1 MPDLVF
7 SGLKI
12 NLREETSMN
21 MAKVKALGGV
31 RGLVASA
38 ALASFLATP
47 AVAGEARIGVLNAL
61 TGPIPDLAA
70 VILEAEQA
78 AAAFINANGGMWDGD
93 TLVLAS
99 GDSGCDAKAGV
110 DAATKI
116 VNVEQASIIVGPLC
130 SGATIGA
137 TQAVTIPAGVVAISP
152 SATSPAITGLDD
164 KDAVFRV
171 CPSDAYQGVTIA
183 KLARSLGYS
192 KLAATYA
199 NDDYNAGLHDVFV
212 KAFTDAGGTITG
224 DQMHEA
230 NKASYRS
237 ELATLAA
244 GDPEGLALFAY
255 YNGSG
260 ITIMRQSLE
269 NGFFSKFIGGDGMIA
284 QEVVDEIGAD
294 NLGDA
299 VFTKGTADESSSH
312 FKTFAGL
319 FAKPSDP
326 YTAQAWDAVMIAAL
340 ALESAGSSTR
350 DLISHVRAV
359 ANAPGEEIGP
369 ADWAKAKKLLA
380 AGKDINYQGIAG
392 AHEFDENGDVAGIY
406 GMSVVKDGK
415 WVETLID

>member
-1 MPDLVF
+1 M
-7 SGLKI
+7 
-12 NLREETSMN
+12 SMRQ
-21 MAKVKALGGV
+21 MMRKTASTMRRTVVAAAFVSIAASPVYGGEVK
-31 RGLVASA
+31 
-38 ALASFLATP
+38 
-47 AVAGEARIGVLNAL
+47 IGVLNAL
-61 TGPIPDLAA
+61 TGPIPDLSA
-70 VILEAEQA
+70 VILESELA
-78 AAAFINANGGMWDGD
+78 AAAHINANGGMWGGD

-137 TQAVTIPAGVVAISP
+137 TQAVTIPAGVVNISP

-164 KDAVFRV
+164 NDLVFRV

-183 KLARSLGYS
+183 KLARSMGYS

-212 KAFTDAGGTITG
+212 KAFKDLGGTITG

-230 NKASYRS
+230 NKASYRA
-237 ELATLAA
+237 ELATLSS
-244 GDPEGLALFAY
+244 GGPEALAIFAY

-260 ITIMRQSLE
+260 ITMLRQSLE

-284 QEVVDEIGAD
+284 QEVIDEIGAE

-319 FAKPSDP
+319 FDRPSDP

-340 ALESAGSSTR
+340 ALESAGGATR
-350 DLISHVRAV
+350 DLIGHVRSV
-359 ANAPGEEIGP
+359 ANAPGVEVGP
-369 ADWAKAKKLLA
+369 GDWAKAKALLA
-380 AGKDINYQGIAG
+380 AGKEINYQGIAG
-392 AHEFDENGDVAGIY
+392 ANEFDANGDVAGIY
-406 GMSVVKDGK
+406 GKSVVKDGK
-415 WVETLID
+415 WSETLID

>member
-1 MPDLVF
+1 MRQMMTKTV
-7 SGLKI
+7 STM
-12 NLREETSMN
+12 RRTM
-21 MAKVKALGGV
+21 VV
-31 RGLVASA
+31 A
-38 ALASFLATP
+38 ALVSIAASP
-47 AVAGEARIGVLNAL
+47 VYAGEVKIGVLNAL

-78 AAAFINANGGMWDGD
+78 AAAHINANGGMWGGD

-110 DAATKI
+110 DAANKI
-116 VNVEQASIIVGPLC
+116 VNVEQASIIVGPIC
-130 SGATIGA
+130 SGATMGA
-137 TQAVTIPAGVVAISP
+137 TQAVTIPAGVVNISP

-164 KDAVFRV
+164 NDLVFRV

-183 KLARSLGYS
+183 KLARSMGYS

-212 KAFTDAGGTITG
+212 KAFKELGGTITG

-230 NKASYRS
+230 NKASYRA
-237 ELATLAA
+237 ELATLSS
-244 GDPEGLALFAY
+244 GGPEALALFAY

-260 ITIMRQSLE
+260 ITMMRQSLE

-284 QEVVDEIGAD
+284 QEVIDEIGAD

-299 VFTKGTADESSSH
+299 VFTKGTADSGSSH

-319 FAKPSDP
+319 FDRPSDP

-340 ALESAGSSTR
+340 ALESAGGATR
-350 DLISHVRAV
+350 DLIAHVRSV
-359 ANAPGEEIGP
+359 ANAPGVEVGP
-369 ADWAKAKKLLA
+369 GDWAKAKALLA

-392 AHEFDENGDVAGIY
+392 AHEFDANGDVAGIY
-406 GMSVVKDGK
+406 GKSVVKDGK
-415 WVETLID
+415 WAETLID

>member
-1 MPDLVF
+1 MTKTV
-7 SGLKI
+7 STM
-12 NLREETSMN
+12 RRTM
-21 MAKVKALGGV
+21 VV
-31 RGLVASA
+31 A
-38 ALASFLATP
+38 ALVSIAASP
-47 AVAGEARIGVLNAL
+47 VYAGEVKIGVLNAL

-78 AAAFINANGGMWDGD
+78 AAAHINANGGMWGGD

-110 DAATKI
+110 DAANKI
-116 VNVEQASIIVGPLC
+116 VNVEQASIIVGPIC
-130 SGATIGA
+130 SGATMGA
-137 TQAVTIPAGVVAISP
+137 TQAVTIPAGVVNISP

-164 KDAVFRV
+164 NDLVFRV

-183 KLARSLGYS
+183 KLARSMGYS

-212 KAFTDAGGTITG
+212 KAFKELGGTITG

-230 NKASYRS
+230 NKASYRA
-237 ELATLAA
+237 ELATLSS
-244 GDPEGLALFAY
+244 GGPEALALFAY

-260 ITIMRQSLE
+260 ITMMRQSLE

-284 QEVVDEIGAD
+284 QEVIDEIGAD

-299 VFTKGTADESSSH
+299 VFTKGTADSNSSH

-319 FAKPSDP
+319 FDRPSDP

-340 ALESAGSSTR
+340 ALESAGSATR
-350 DLISHVRAV
+350 DLIAHVRSV
-359 ANAPGEEIGP
+359 ANAPGVEVGP
-369 ADWAKAKKLLA
+369 GDWAKAKALLA

-392 AHEFDENGDVAGIY
+392 AHEFDANGDVAGIY
-406 GMSVVKDGK
+406 GKSVVKDGK
-415 WVETLID
+415 WAETLID

>member
-1 MPDLVF
+1 MRQMMTKTVSTMRRTVVAAVLV
-7 SGLKI
+7 SIG
-12 NLREETSMN
+12 
-21 MAKVKALGGV
+21 
-31 RGLVASA
+31 AS
-38 ALASFLATP
+38 P
-47 AVAGEARIGVLNAL
+47 VYAGEVKIGVLNAL
-61 TGPIPDLAA
+61 TGPIPDLSA
-70 VILEAEQA
+70 VILESELA
-78 AAAFINANGGMWDGD
+78 AAAYINANGGMWGGD

-137 TQAVTIPAGVVAISP
+137 TQAVTIPAGVVNISP

-164 KDAVFRV
+164 NDLVFRV

-183 KLARSLGYS
+183 KLARSMGYS

-212 KAFTDAGGTITG
+212 KAFKELGGTITG

-230 NKASYRS
+230 NKASYRA
-237 ELATLAA
+237 ELATLSS
-244 GDPEGLALFAY
+244 GGPEALAIFAY

-260 ITIMRQSLE
+260 ITMLRQSLE

-284 QEVVDEIGAD
+284 QEVIDEIGAD

-319 FAKPSDP
+319 FDRPSDP

-340 ALESAGSSTR
+340 ALESAGGATR
-350 DLISHVRAV
+350 DLIGHVRSV
-359 ANAPGEEIGP
+359 ANAPGVEVGP
-369 ADWAKAKKLLA
+369 GDWAKAKALLA
-380 AGKDINYQGIAG
+380 AGKEINYQGIAG
-392 AHEFDENGDVAGIY
+392 ANEFDANGDVAGIY
-406 GMSVVKDGK
+406 GKSVVKDGK
-415 WVETLID
+415 WSETLID

>member
-1 MPDLVF
+1 MTKTV
-7 SGLKI
+7 STM
-12 NLREETSMN
+12 RRT
-21 MAKVKALGGV
+21 V
-31 RGLVASA
+31 VAA
-38 ALASFLATP
+38 ALVSIAASP
-47 AVAGEARIGVLNAL
+47 VYAGEVKIGVLNAL
-61 TGPIPDLAA
+61 TGPIPDLSA
-70 VILEAEQA
+70 VILESELA
-78 AAAFINANGGMWDGD
+78 AAAYINANGGMWGGD

-137 TQAVTIPAGVVAISP
+137 TQAVTIPAGVVNISP

-164 KDAVFRV
+164 NDLVFRV

-183 KLARSLGYS
+183 KLARSMGYS

-212 KAFTDAGGTITG
+212 KAFKELGGTITG

-230 NKASYRS
+230 NKASYRA
-237 ELATLAA
+237 ELATLSS
-244 GDPEGLALFAY
+244 GGPEALAIFAY

-260 ITIMRQSLE
+260 ITMLRQSLE

-284 QEVVDEIGAD
+284 QEVIDEIGAD

-319 FAKPSDP
+319 FDRPSDP

-340 ALESAGSSTR
+340 ALESAGGATR
-350 DLISHVRAV
+350 DLIGHVRSV
-359 ANAPGEEIGP
+359 ANAPGVEVGP
-369 ADWAKAKKLLA
+369 GDWAKAKALLA
-380 AGKDINYQGIAG
+380 AGKEINYQGIAG
-392 AHEFDENGDVAGIY
+392 ANEFDANGDVAGIY
-406 GMSVVKDGK
+406 GKSVVKDGK
-415 WVETLID
+415 WSETLID

>member
-1 MPDLVF
+1 MRQMMKKTV
-7 SGLKI
+7 STM
-12 NLREETSMN
+12 RRTM
-21 MAKVKALGGV
+21 
-31 RGLVASA
+31 VAA
-38 ALASFLATP
+38 ALVSIAASP
-47 AVAGEARIGVLNAL
+47 VYAGEVKIGVLNAL
-61 TGPIPDLAA
+61 TGPIPDLSA
-70 VILEAEQA
+70 VILEAELA
-78 AAAFINANGGMWDGD
+78 AAAYINANGGMWGGD

-110 DAATKI
+110 DAANKI
-116 VNVEQASIIVGPLC
+116 VNVEQVSIIVGPIC

-137 TQAVTIPAGVVAISP
+137 TQAVTIPAGVVNISP

-164 KDAVFRV
+164 NDLVFRV

-183 KLARSLGYS
+183 KLARSMGYS
-192 KLAATYA
+192 KLATTYA

-212 KAFTDAGGTITG
+212 KAFKELGGTITG

-237 ELATLAA
+237 ELATLSS
-244 GDPEGLALFAY
+244 GGPEALALFAY

-269 NGFFSKFIGGDGMIA
+269 NSFFSKFIGGDGMIA
-284 QEVVDEIGAD
+284 QEVIDEIGAD

-299 VFTKGTADESSSH
+299 VFTKGTADASSSH

-319 FAKPSDP
+319 FDRPSDP

-340 ALESAGSSTR
+340 ALESAGSATR
-350 DLISHVRAV
+350 DLIAHVRSV
-359 ANAPGEEIGP
+359 ANAPGVEVGP
-369 ADWAKAKKLLA
+369 GDWAKAKALLA

-392 AHEFDENGDVAGIY
+392 ENEFDANGDVAGIY
-406 GMSVVKDGK
+406 GKSVVKDGK
-415 WVETLID
+415 WAETLID

>member
-1 MPDLVF
+1 M
-7 SGLKI
+7 
-12 NLREETSMN
+12 SMRQ
-21 MAKVKALGGV
+21 MMRKTASTMRRTV
-31 RGLVASA
+31 VAA
-38 ALASFLATP
+38 ALVSIAASP
-47 AVAGEARIGVLNAL
+47 VYAGEVKIGVLNAL
-61 TGPIPDLAA
+61 TGPIPDLSA
-70 VILEAEQA
+70 VILEAELA
-78 AAAFINANGGMWDGD
+78 AAAYINANGGMWGGD

-137 TQAVTIPAGVVAISP
+137 TQAVTIPAGVVNISP

-164 KDAVFRV
+164 NDLVFRV

-183 KLARSLGYS
+183 KLARSMGYS
-192 KLAATYA
+192 RLAATYA

-212 KAFTDAGGTITG
+212 KAFEELGGIITK

-237 ELATLAA
+237 ELAGLSWSLEK
-244 GDPEGLALFAY
+244 GEPEALALFAY

-269 NGFFSKFIGGDGMIA
+269 NGFFNKFIGGDGMIA
-284 QEVVDEIGAD
+284 QEVIDEIGAD
-294 NLGDA
+294 NLGGA
-299 VFTKGTADESSSH
+299 VFTKGTADTTSSH

-319 FAKPSDP
+319 FDRPSDP

-340 ALESAGSSTR
+340 ALESAGSATR
-350 DLISHVRAV
+350 DLIAHVRSV
-359 ANAPGEEIGP
+359 ANAPGVEVGP
-369 ADWAKAKKLLA
+369 ADWAKAKALLA
-380 AGKDINYQGIAG
+380 AGEEINYQGIAG
-392 AHEFDENGDVAGIY
+392 ANEFDVNGDVAGIY
-406 GMSVVKDGK
+406 GKSVVKDGK
-415 WVETLID
+415 WAETLID

>member
-1 MPDLVF
+1 MRQMMRKTVDTMRRTV
-7 SGLKI
+7 
-12 NLREETSMN
+12 
-21 MAKVKALGGV
+21 
-31 RGLVASA
+31 VAA
-38 ALASFLATP
+38 ALVSIAASP
-47 AVAGEARIGVLNAL
+47 VYGGEVKIGVLNAL
-61 TGPIPDLAA
+61 TGPIPDLSA
-70 VILEAEQA
+70 VILEAELA
-78 AAAFINANGGMWDGD
+78 AAAHINANGGMWGGD

-137 TQAVTIPAGVVAISP
+137 TQAVTIPAGVVNISP

-164 KDAVFRV
+164 NDLVFRV

-183 KLARSLGYS
+183 KLARSMGYS

-212 KAFTDAGGTITG
+212 KAFKELGGTITG

-230 NKASYRS
+230 NKASYRA
-237 ELATLAA
+237 ELATLSS
-244 GDPEGLALFAY
+244 GGPEALAIFAY

-260 ITIMRQSLE
+260 ITMLRQSLE

-284 QEVVDEIGAD
+284 QEVIDEIGAE

-319 FAKPSDP
+319 FDRPSDP

-340 ALESAGSSTR
+340 ALESAGSATR
-350 DLISHVRAV
+350 DLVAHVRSV
-359 ANAPGEEIGP
+359 GNAPGVEVGP
-369 ADWAKAKKLLA
+369 GDWAKAKALLA
-380 AGKDINYQGIAG
+380 AGKEINYQGIAG
-392 AHEFDENGDVAGIY
+392 ANEFDANGDVAGIY
-406 GMSVVKDGK
+406 GKSVVKDGK
-415 WVETLID
+415 WSETLID

>member
-1 MPDLVF
+1 MRQMMRKTASTMRRTVVAAAFVSIAASPVY
-7 SGLKI
+7 GG
-12 NLREETSMN
+12 E
-21 MAKVKALGGV
+21 VK
-31 RGLVASA
+31 
-38 ALASFLATP
+38 
-47 AVAGEARIGVLNAL
+47 IGVLNAL
-61 TGPIPDLAA
+61 TGPIPDLSA
-70 VILEAEQA
+70 VILESELA
-78 AAAFINANGGMWDGD
+78 AAAHINANGGMWGGD

-137 TQAVTIPAGVVAISP
+137 TQAVTIPAGVVNISP

-164 KDAVFRV
+164 NDLVFRV

-183 KLARSLGYS
+183 KLARSMGYS

-212 KAFTDAGGTITG
+212 KAFKELGGTITG

-230 NKASYRS
+230 NKASYRA
-237 ELATLAA
+237 ELATLSS
-244 GDPEGLALFAY
+244 GGPEALAIFAY

-260 ITIMRQSLE
+260 ITMLRQSLE

-284 QEVVDEIGAD
+284 QEVIDEIGAE

-319 FAKPSDP
+319 FDRPSDP

-340 ALESAGSSTR
+340 ALESAGGATR
-350 DLISHVRAV
+350 DLIGHVRSV
-359 ANAPGEEIGP
+359 ANAPGVEVGP
-369 ADWAKAKKLLA
+369 GDWAKAKALLA
-380 AGKDINYQGIAG
+380 AGKEINYQGIAG
-392 AHEFDENGDVAGIY
+392 ANEFDANGDVAGIY
-406 GMSVVKDGK
+406 GKSVVKDGK
-415 WVETLID
+415 WSETLID

>member
-1 MPDLVF
+1 MRQMMTKTI
-7 SGLKI
+7 STI
-12 NLREETSMN
+12 RHTM
-21 MAKVKALGGV
+21 
-31 RGLVASA
+31 VAA
-38 ALASFLATP
+38 ALVSIAASP
-47 AVAGEARIGVLNAL
+47 VYAGEVKIGVLNAL

-78 AAAFINANGGMWDGD
+78 AEAHINANGGMWGGD

-110 DAATKI
+110 DAANKI
-116 VNVEQASIIVGPLC
+116 VNVEQASIIVGPIC
-130 SGATIGA
+130 SGATMGA
-137 TQAVTIPAGVVAISP
+137 TQAVTIPAGVVNISP

-164 KDAVFRV
+164 NDLVFRV

-183 KLARSLGYS
+183 KLARSMGYS

-212 KAFTDAGGTITG
+212 KAFKELGGTITG

-230 NKASYRS
+230 NKASYRA
-237 ELATLAA
+237 ELATLSS
-244 GDPEGLALFAY
+244 GGPEALALFAY

-260 ITIMRQSLE
+260 ITMMRQSLE

-284 QEVVDEIGAD
+284 QEVIDEIGAD

-299 VFTKGTADESSSH
+299 VFTKGTADSNSSH

-319 FAKPSDP
+319 FDRPSDP
-326 YTAQAWDAVMIAAL
+326 YTAQAWDAVMSAAL
-340 ALESAGSSTR
+340 ALESAGGATR
-350 DLISHVRAV
+350 DLIAHVRSV
-359 ANAPGEEIGP
+359 ANAPGVEVGP
-369 ADWAKAKKLLA
+369 GDWAKAKALLA

-392 AHEFDENGDVAGIY
+392 AHEFDVNGDVAGIY
-406 GMSVVKDGK
+406 GKSVVKDGK
-415 WVETLID
+415 WAETLID

>member
-1 MPDLVF
+1 M
-7 SGLKI
+7 
-12 NLREETSMN
+12 SMRQ
-21 MAKVKALGGV
+21 MMTKTVSTMRRTV
-31 RGLVASA
+31 VAA
-38 ALASFLATP
+38 ALVSIAASP
-47 AVAGEARIGVLNAL
+47 VYAGEVKIGVLNAL
-61 TGPIPDLAA
+61 TGPIPDLSA
-70 VILEAEQA
+70 VILESELA
-78 AAAFINANGGMWDGD
+78 AAAYINANGGMWGGD

-137 TQAVTIPAGVVAISP
+137 TQAVTIPAGVVNISP

-164 KDAVFRV
+164 NDLVFRV

-183 KLARSLGYS
+183 KLARSMGYS

-212 KAFTDAGGTITG
+212 KAFKELGGTITG

-230 NKASYRS
+230 NKASYRA
-237 ELATLAA
+237 ELATLSS
-244 GDPEGLALFAY
+244 GGPEALAIFAY

-260 ITIMRQSLE
+260 ITMLRQSLE

-284 QEVVDEIGAD
+284 QEVIDEIGAD

-319 FAKPSDP
+319 FDRPSDP

-340 ALESAGSSTR
+340 ALESAGGATR
-350 DLISHVRAV
+350 DLIGHVRSV
-359 ANAPGEEIGP
+359 ANAPGVEVGP
-369 ADWAKAKKLLA
+369 GDWAKAKALLA
-380 AGKDINYQGIAG
+380 AGKEINYQGIAG
-392 AHEFDENGDVAGIY
+392 ANEFDANGDVAGIY
-406 GMSVVKDGK
+406 GKSVVKDGK
-415 WVETLID
+415 WSETLID

>member
-1 MPDLVF
+1 MRQMMTKTV
-7 SGLKI
+7 STM
-12 NLREETSMN
+12 RRT
-21 MAKVKALGGV
+21 V
-31 RGLVASA
+31 VAA
-38 ALASFLATP
+38 ALVSIAASP
-47 AVAGEARIGVLNAL
+47 VYAGDVKIGVLNAL
-61 TGPIPDLAA
+61 TGPIPDLSA
-70 VILEAEQA
+70 VILESELA
-78 AAAFINANGGMWDGD
+78 AAAYINANGGMWGGD

-137 TQAVTIPAGVVAISP
+137 TQAVTIPAGVVNISP

-164 KDAVFRV
+164 NDLVFRV

-183 KLARSLGYS
+183 KLARSMGYS

-212 KAFTDAGGTITG
+212 KAFKELGGTITG

-230 NKASYRS
+230 NKASYRA
-237 ELATLAA
+237 ELATLSS
-244 GDPEGLALFAY
+244 GGPEALAIFAY

-260 ITIMRQSLE
+260 ITMLRQSLE

-284 QEVVDEIGAD
+284 QEVIDEIGAD

-319 FAKPSDP
+319 FDRPSDP

-340 ALESAGSSTR
+340 ALESAGGATR
-350 DLISHVRAV
+350 DLIGHVRSV
-359 ANAPGEEIGP
+359 ANAPGVEVGP
-369 ADWAKAKKLLA
+369 GDWAKAKALLA
-380 AGKDINYQGIAG
+380 AGKEINYQGIAG
-392 AHEFDENGDVAGIY
+392 ANEFDANGDVAGIY
-406 GMSVVKDGK
+406 GKSVVKDGK
-415 WVETLID
+415 WSETLID

>member
-1 MPDLVF
+1 MTKTV
-7 SGLKI
+7 STM
-12 NLREETSMN
+12 RRT
-21 MAKVKALGGV
+21 V
-31 RGLVASA
+31 VAA
-38 ALASFLATP
+38 ALVSIAASP
-47 AVAGEARIGVLNAL
+47 VYAGEVKIGVLNAL
-61 TGPIPDLAA
+61 TGPIPDLSA
-70 VILEAEQA
+70 VILESELA
-78 AAAFINANGGMWDGD
+78 AAAYINANGGMWGGD

-137 TQAVTIPAGVVAISP
+137 TQAVTIPAGVVNISP

-164 KDAVFRV
+164 NDLVFRV

-183 KLARSLGYS
+183 KLARSMGYS

-212 KAFTDAGGTITG
+212 KAFKELGGTITS

-230 NKASYRS
+230 NKASYRA
-237 ELATLAA
+237 ELATLSS
-244 GDPEGLALFAY
+244 GGPEALAIFAY

-260 ITIMRQSLE
+260 ITMLRQSLE

-284 QEVVDEIGAD
+284 QEVIDEIGAD

-319 FAKPSDP
+319 FDRPSDP

-340 ALESAGSSTR
+340 ALESAGSATR
-350 DLISHVRAV
+350 DLIGHVRSV
-359 ANAPGEEIGP
+359 ANAPGVEVGP
-369 ADWAKAKKLLA
+369 GDWAKAKALLA
-380 AGKDINYQGIAG
+380 AGKEINYQGIAG
-392 AHEFDENGDVAGIY
+392 ANEFDANGDVAGIY
-406 GMSVVKDGK
+406 GKSVVKDGV
-415 WVETLID
+415 WSETLID

>member
-1 MPDLVF
+1 MSMRQMMTKTVSTMRRTVVAAVLV
-7 SGLKI
+7 SIG
-12 NLREETSMN
+12 
-21 MAKVKALGGV
+21 
-31 RGLVASA
+31 AS
-38 ALASFLATP
+38 P
-47 AVAGEARIGVLNAL
+47 VYAGEVKIGVLNAL
-61 TGPIPDLAA
+61 TGPIPDLSA
-70 VILEAEQA
+70 VILEAELA
-78 AAAFINANGGMWDGD
+78 AAAHINANGGMWGGD

-137 TQAVTIPAGVVAISP
+137 TQAVTIPAGVVNISP

-164 KDAVFRV
+164 NDLVFRV

-183 KLARSLGYS
+183 KLARSMGYS

-212 KAFTDAGGTITG
+212 KAFKELGGTITG

-230 NKASYRS
+230 NKASYRA
-237 ELATLAA
+237 ELATLSS
-244 GDPEGLALFAY
+244 GGPEALAIFAY

-260 ITIMRQSLE
+260 ITMLRQSLE

-284 QEVVDEIGAD
+284 QEVIDEIGAD

-299 VFTKGTADESSSH
+299 VFTKGTADVSSSH

-319 FAKPSDP
+319 FDRPSDP

-340 ALESAGSSTR
+340 ALESAGGATR
-350 DLISHVRAV
+350 DLIGHVRSV
-359 ANAPGEEIGP
+359 ANAPGVEVGP
-369 ADWAKAKKLLA
+369 GDWAKAKALLA
-380 AGKDINYQGIAG
+380 AGKEINYQGIAG
-392 AHEFDENGDVAGIY
+392 ANEFDANGDVAGIY
-406 GMSVVKDGK
+406 GKSVVKDGK
-415 WVETLID
+415 WSETLID

>member
-1 MPDLVF
+1 MRQMMTKTI
-7 SGLKI
+7 STI
-12 NLREETSMN
+12 RRTM
-21 MAKVKALGGV
+21 
-31 RGLVASA
+31 VAA
-38 ALASFLATP
+38 ALVSIAASP
-47 AVAGEARIGVLNAL
+47 VYAGEVKIGVLNAL

-78 AAAFINANGGMWDGD
+78 AAAHINANGGMWGGD

-110 DAATKI
+110 DAANKI
-116 VNVEQASIIVGPLC
+116 VNVEQASIIVGPIC
-130 SGATIGA
+130 SGATMGA
-137 TQAVTIPAGVVAISP
+137 TQAVTIPAGVVNISP

-164 KDAVFRV
+164 NDLVFRV

-183 KLARSLGYS
+183 KLARSMGYS

-212 KAFTDAGGTITG
+212 KAFKELGGTITG

-230 NKASYRS
+230 NKASYRA
-237 ELATLAA
+237 ELATLSS
-244 GDPEGLALFAY
+244 GGPEALALFAY

-260 ITIMRQSLE
+260 ITMMRQSLE

-284 QEVVDEIGAD
+284 QEVIDEIGAD

-299 VFTKGTADESSSH
+299 VFTKGTADSNSSH

-319 FAKPSDP
+319 FDRPSDP

-340 ALESAGSSTR
+340 ALESAGGATR
-350 DLISHVRAV
+350 DLIAHVRSV
-359 ANAPGEEIGP
+359 ANAPGVEVGP
-369 ADWAKAKKLLA
+369 GDWAKAKALLA
-380 AGKDINYQGIAG
+380 AGKEINYQGIAG
-392 AHEFDENGDVAGIY
+392 AHEFDANGDVAGIY
-406 GMSVVKDGK
+406 GKSVVKDGK
-415 WVETLID
+415 WAETLID

>member
-1 MPDLVF
+1 MRQMMRKTASTMRRTVVAAAFVSIAASPVY
-7 SGLKI
+7 GG
-12 NLREETSMN
+12 E
-21 MAKVKALGGV
+21 VK
-31 RGLVASA
+31 
-38 ALASFLATP
+38 
-47 AVAGEARIGVLNAL
+47 IGVLNAL
-61 TGPIPDLAA
+61 TGPIPDLSA
-70 VILEAEQA
+70 VILESELA
-78 AAAFINANGGMWDGD
+78 AAAYINANGGMWGGD

-137 TQAVTIPAGVVAISP
+137 TQAVTIPAGVVNISP

-164 KDAVFRV
+164 NDLVFRV

-183 KLARSLGYS
+183 KLARSMGYS

-212 KAFTDAGGTITG
+212 KAFKDLGGTITG

-230 NKASYRS
+230 NKASYRA
-237 ELATLAA
+237 ELATLSS
-244 GDPEGLALFAY
+244 GGPEALAIFAY

-260 ITIMRQSLE
+260 ITMLRQSLE

-284 QEVVDEIGAD
+284 QEVIDEIGAE

-319 FAKPSDP
+319 FDRPSDP

-340 ALESAGSSTR
+340 ALESAGGATR
-350 DLISHVRAV
+350 DLIGHVRSV
-359 ANAPGEEIGP
+359 ANAPGVEVGP
-369 ADWAKAKKLLA
+369 GDWAKAKALLA
-380 AGKDINYQGIAG
+380 AGKEINYQGIAG
-392 AHEFDENGDVAGIY
+392 ANEFDANGDVAGIY
-406 GMSVVKDGK
+406 GKSVVKDGK
-415 WVETLID
+415 WSETLID

>member
-1 MPDLVF
+1 M
-7 SGLKI
+7 
-12 NLREETSMN
+12 SMRQ
-21 MAKVKALGGV
+21 MMTKTVSTMRRTV
-31 RGLVASA
+31 VAA
-38 ALASFLATP
+38 ALVSIAASP
-47 AVAGEARIGVLNAL
+47 VYAGEVKIGVLNAL
-61 TGPIPDLAA
+61 TGPIPDLSA
-70 VILEAEQA
+70 VILESELA
-78 AAAFINANGGMWDGD
+78 AAAYINANGGMWGGD

-137 TQAVTIPAGVVAISP
+137 TQAVTIPAGVVNISP

-164 KDAVFRV
+164 NDLVFRV

-183 KLARSLGYS
+183 KLARSMGYS

-212 KAFTDAGGTITG
+212 KAFKELGGTITG

-230 NKASYRS
+230 NKASYRA
-237 ELATLAA
+237 ELATLSS
-244 GDPEGLALFAY
+244 GGPEALAIFAY

-260 ITIMRQSLE
+260 ITMLRQSLE

-284 QEVVDEIGAD
+284 QEVIDEIGAD

-319 FAKPSDP
+319 FDRPSDP

-340 ALESAGSSTR
+340 ALESAGGPTR
-350 DLISHVRAV
+350 DLIGHVRSV
-359 ANAPGEEIGP
+359 ANAPGVEVGP
-369 ADWAKAKKLLA
+369 GDWAKAKALLA
-380 AGKDINYQGIAG
+380 AGKEINYQGIAG
-392 AHEFDENGDVAGIY
+392 ANEFDANGDVAGIY
-406 GMSVVKDGK
+406 GKSVVKDGK
-415 WVETLID
+415 WSETLID

>member
-1 MPDLVF
+1 MRQMMRKTASTMRRTV
-7 SGLKI
+7 
-12 NLREETSMN
+12 
-21 MAKVKALGGV
+21 
-31 RGLVASA
+31 VAA
-38 ALASFLATP
+38 ALVSIAASP
-47 AVAGEARIGVLNAL
+47 VYAGEVKIGVLNAL
-61 TGPIPDLAA
+61 TGPIPDLSA
-70 VILEAEQA
+70 VILEAELA
-78 AAAFINANGGMWDGD
+78 AAAHINANGGMWGGD

-137 TQAVTIPAGVVAISP
+137 TQAVTIPAGVVNISP

-164 KDAVFRV
+164 NDLVFRV

-183 KLARSLGYS
+183 KLARSMGYS

-212 KAFTDAGGTITG
+212 KAFKELGGTITG

-230 NKASYRS
+230 NKASYRA
-237 ELATLAA
+237 ELATLSS
-244 GDPEGLALFAY
+244 GGPEALAIFAY

-260 ITIMRQSLE
+260 ITMLRQSLE

-284 QEVVDEIGAD
+284 QEVIDEIGAD

-319 FAKPSDP
+319 FDRPSDP

-340 ALESAGSSTR
+340 ALESAGGATR
-350 DLISHVRAV
+350 DLIGHVRSV
-359 ANAPGEEIGP
+359 ANAPGVEVGP
-369 ADWAKAKKLLA
+369 GDWAKAKALLA
-380 AGKDINYQGIAG
+380 AGKEINYQGIAG
-392 AHEFDENGDVAGIY
+392 ANEFDANGDVAGIY
-406 GMSVVKDGK
+406 GKSVVKDGK
-415 WVETLID
+415 WSETLID

>member
-1 MPDLVF
+1 M
-7 SGLKI
+7 
-12 NLREETSMN
+12 SMRQ
-21 MAKVKALGGV
+21 MMTKTVSTMRRTMV
-31 RGLVASA
+31 VA
-38 ALASFLATP
+38 ALVSIAASP
-47 AVAGEARIGVLNAL
+47 VYAGEVKIGVLNAL

-78 AAAFINANGGMWDGD
+78 AAAHINANGGMWGGD

-110 DAATKI
+110 DAANKI
-116 VNVEQASIIVGPLC
+116 VNVEQASIIVGPIC
-130 SGATIGA
+130 SGATMGA
-137 TQAVTIPAGVVAISP
+137 TQAVTIPAGVVNISP

-164 KDAVFRV
+164 NDLVFRV

-183 KLARSLGYS
+183 KLARSMGYS

-212 KAFTDAGGTITG
+212 KAFKELGGTITG

-230 NKASYRS
+230 NKASYRA
-237 ELATLAA
+237 ELATLSS
-244 GDPEGLALFAY
+244 GGPEALALFAY

-260 ITIMRQSLE
+260 ITMMRQSLE
-269 NGFFSKFIGGDGMIA
+269 NGFFGKFIGGDGMIA
-284 QEVVDEIGAD
+284 QEVIDEIGAD

-299 VFTKGTADESSSH
+299 VFTKGTADSNSSH

-319 FAKPSDP
+319 FDRPSDP

-340 ALESAGSSTR
+340 ALESAGGATR
-350 DLISHVRAV
+350 DLIAHVRSV
-359 ANAPGEEIGP
+359 ANAPGVEVGP
-369 ADWAKAKKLLA
+369 GDWAKAKALLA

-392 AHEFDENGDVAGIY
+392 AHEFDANGDVAGIY
-406 GMSVVKDGK
+406 GKSVVKDGK
-415 WVETLID
+415 WAETLID

>member
-1 MPDLVF
+1 M
-7 SGLKI
+7 
-12 NLREETSMN
+12 SMRQ
-21 MAKVKALGGV
+21 MMTKTVSTMRRTMV
-31 RGLVASA
+31 VA
-38 ALASFLATP
+38 ALVSIAASP
-47 AVAGEARIGVLNAL
+47 VYAGEVKIGVLNAL

-78 AAAFINANGGMWDGD
+78 AAAHINANGGMWGGD

-116 VNVEQASIIVGPLC
+116 VNVEQASIIVGPIC
-130 SGATIGA
+130 SGATMGA
-137 TQAVTIPAGVVAISP
+137 TQAVTIPAGVVNISP

-164 KDAVFRV
+164 NDLVFRV

-183 KLARSLGYS
+183 KLARSMGYS

-212 KAFTDAGGTITG
+212 KAFKELGGTITG

-230 NKASYRS
+230 NKASYRA
-237 ELATLAA
+237 ELATLSS
-244 GDPEGLALFAY
+244 GGPEALALFAY

-260 ITIMRQSLE
+260 ITMMRQSLE

-284 QEVVDEIGAD
+284 QEVIDEIGAD

-299 VFTKGTADESSSH
+299 VFTKGTADSNSSH

-319 FAKPSDP
+319 FDRPSDP

-340 ALESAGSSTR
+340 ALESAGSATR
-350 DLISHVRAV
+350 DLIAHVRSV
-359 ANAPGEEIGP
+359 ANAPGVEVGP
-369 ADWAKAKKLLA
+369 GDWAKAKALLA

-392 AHEFDENGDVAGIY
+392 AHEFDANGDVAGIY
-406 GMSVVKDGK
+406 GKSVVKDGK
-415 WVETLID
+415 WAETLID

>member
-1 MPDLVF
+1 MRQMMKKTV
-7 SGLKI
+7 STM
-12 NLREETSMN
+12 RRTM
-21 MAKVKALGGV
+21 
-31 RGLVASA
+31 VAA
-38 ALASFLATP
+38 ALVSIAASP
-47 AVAGEARIGVLNAL
+47 VYAGEVKIGVLNAL
-61 TGPIPDLAA
+61 TGPIPDLSA
-70 VILEAEQA
+70 VILEAELA
-78 AAAFINANGGMWDGD
+78 AAAYINANGGMWGGD

-110 DAATKI
+110 DAANKI
-116 VNVEQASIIVGPLC
+116 VNVEQVSIIVGPIC

-137 TQAVTIPAGVVAISP
+137 TQAVTIPAGVVNISP

-164 KDAVFRV
+164 NDLVFRV

-183 KLARSLGYS
+183 KLARSMGYS
-192 KLAATYA
+192 KLATTYA

-212 KAFTDAGGTITG
+212 KAFKELGGTITG

-237 ELATLAA
+237 ELATLSS
-244 GDPEGLALFAY
+244 GGPEALALFAY

-269 NGFFSKFIGGDGMIA
+269 NSFFSKFIGGDGMIA
-284 QEVVDEIGAD
+284 QEVIDEIGAD

-299 VFTKGTADESSSH
+299 VFTKGTADQSSSH

-319 FAKPSDP
+319 FDRPSDP

-340 ALESAGSSTR
+340 ALESAGSATR
-350 DLISHVRAV
+350 DLIAHVRSV
-359 ANAPGEEIGP
+359 ANAPGVEVGP
-369 ADWAKAKKLLA
+369 GDWAKAKALLA

-392 AHEFDENGDVAGIY
+392 ENEFDANGDVAGIY
-406 GMSVVKDGK
+406 GKSVVKDGK
-415 WVETLID
+415 WAETLID

>member
-1 MPDLVF
+1 MRQMMRKTASTMRRTV
-7 SGLKI
+7 
-12 NLREETSMN
+12 
-21 MAKVKALGGV
+21 
-31 RGLVASA
+31 VAA
-38 ALASFLATP
+38 ALVSIAASP
-47 AVAGEARIGVLNAL
+47 VYAGEVKIGVLNAL
-61 TGPIPDLAA
+61 TGPIPDLSA
-70 VILEAEQA
+70 VILESELA
-78 AAAFINANGGMWDGD
+78 AAAHINANGGMWGGD

-137 TQAVTIPAGVVAISP
+137 TQAVTIPAGVVNISP

-164 KDAVFRV
+164 NDLVFRV

-183 KLARSLGYS
+183 KLARSMGYS

-212 KAFTDAGGTITG
+212 KAFKELGGTITG

-230 NKASYRS
+230 NKASYRA
-237 ELATLAA
+237 ELATLSS
-244 GDPEGLALFAY
+244 GGPEALAIFAY

-260 ITIMRQSLE
+260 ITMLRQSLE

-284 QEVVDEIGAD
+284 QEVIDEIGAE

-319 FAKPSDP
+319 FDRPSDP

-340 ALESAGSSTR
+340 ALESAGGATR
-350 DLISHVRAV
+350 DLIGHVRSV
-359 ANAPGEEIGP
+359 ANAPGVEVGP
-369 ADWAKAKKLLA
+369 GDWAKAKALLA
-380 AGKDINYQGIAG
+380 AGKEINYQGIAG
-392 AHEFDENGDVAGIY
+392 ANEFDANGDVAGIY
-406 GMSVVKDGK
+406 GKSVVKDGK
-415 WVETLID
+415 WSETLID

>member
-1 MPDLVF
+1 MRQMMTKTV
-7 SGLKI
+7 G
-12 NLREETSMN
+12 
-21 MAKVKALGGV
+21 AVKRSLA
-31 RGLVASA
+31 AA
-38 ALASFLATP
+38 ALVSVAASP
-47 AVAGEARIGVLNAL
+47 VYAGEVKIGVLNAL
-61 TGPIPDLAA
+61 TGPIPDLSA
-70 VILEAEQA
+70 VILEAELA
-78 AAAFINANGGMWDGD
+78 AAAHINANGGMWGGD

-137 TQAVTIPAGVVAISP
+137 TQAVTIPAGVVNISP

-164 KDAVFRV
+164 NDLVFRV

-183 KLARSLGYS
+183 KLARSMGYS

-212 KAFTDAGGTITG
+212 KAFKELGGTITG

-230 NKASYRS
+230 NKASYRA
-237 ELATLAA
+237 ELATLSS
-244 GDPEGLALFAY
+244 GGPEALAIFAY

-260 ITIMRQSLE
+260 ITMLRQSLE

-284 QEVVDEIGAD
+284 QEVIDEIGAD

-319 FAKPSDP
+319 FDRPSDP

-340 ALESAGSSTR
+340 ALESAGSATR
-350 DLISHVRAV
+350 DLIAHVRSV
-359 ANAPGEEIGP
+359 GNAPGVEVGP
-369 ADWAKAKKLLA
+369 GDWAKAKALLA
-380 AGKDINYQGIAG
+380 AGKEINYQGIAG
-392 AHEFDENGDVAGIY
+392 ANEFDANGDVAGIY
-406 GMSVVKDGK
+406 GKSVVKDGR
-415 WVETLID
+415 WSETLID

>member
-1 MPDLVF
+1 MRQMMTKTV
-7 SGLKI
+7 STI
-12 NLREETSMN
+12 RRT
-21 MAKVKALGGV
+21 V
-31 RGLVASA
+31 VAA
-38 ALASFLATP
+38 ALVSIAASP
-47 AVAGEARIGVLNAL
+47 VYAGEVKIGVLNAL
-61 TGPIPDLAA
+61 TGPIPDLSA
-70 VILEAEQA
+70 VILESELA
-78 AAAFINANGGMWDGD
+78 AAAYINANGGMWGGD

-137 TQAVTIPAGVVAISP
+137 TQAVTIPAGVVNISP

-164 KDAVFRV
+164 NDLVFRV

-183 KLARSLGYS
+183 KLARSMGYS

-212 KAFTDAGGTITG
+212 KAFKELGGTITG

-230 NKASYRS
+230 NKASYRA
-237 ELATLAA
+237 ELATLSS
-244 GDPEGLALFAY
+244 GGPEALAIFAY

-260 ITIMRQSLE
+260 ITMLRQSLE

-284 QEVVDEIGAD
+284 QEVIDEIGAD

-319 FAKPSDP
+319 FDRPSDP

-340 ALESAGSSTR
+340 ALESAGGATR
-350 DLISHVRAV
+350 DLIGHVRSV
-359 ANAPGEEIGP
+359 ANAPGVEVGP
-369 ADWAKAKKLLA
+369 GDWAKAKALLA
-380 AGKDINYQGIAG
+380 AGKEINYQGIAG
-392 AHEFDENGDVAGIY
+392 ANEFDANGDVAGIY
-406 GMSVVKDGK
+406 GKSVVKDGK
-415 WVETLID
+415 WSETLID

>member
-1 MPDLVF
+1 MRQMMTKTI
-7 SGLKI
+7 STI
-12 NLREETSMN
+12 RRTM
-21 MAKVKALGGV
+21 
-31 RGLVASA
+31 VAA
-38 ALASFLATP
+38 ALVSIAASP
-47 AVAGEARIGVLNAL
+47 VYAGEVKIGVLNAL

-78 AAAFINANGGMWDGD
+78 AAAHINANGGMWGGD

-110 DAATKI
+110 DAANKI
-116 VNVEQASIIVGPLC
+116 VNVEQASIIVGPIC
-130 SGATIGA
+130 SGATMGA
-137 TQAVTIPAGVVAISP
+137 TQAVTIPAGVVNISP

-164 KDAVFRV
+164 NDLVFRV

-183 KLARSLGYS
+183 KLARSMGYS

-212 KAFTDAGGTITG
+212 KAFKELGGTITG

-230 NKASYRS
+230 NKASYRA
-237 ELATLAA
+237 ELATLSS
-244 GDPEGLALFAY
+244 GGPEALALFAY

-260 ITIMRQSLE
+260 ITMMRQSLE

-284 QEVVDEIGAD
+284 QEVIDEIGAD

-299 VFTKGTADESSSH
+299 VFTKGTADSNSSH

-319 FAKPSDP
+319 FDRPSDP

-340 ALESAGSSTR
+340 ALESAGGATR
-350 DLISHVRAV
+350 DLIAHVRSV
-359 ANAPGEEIGP
+359 ANAPGVEVGP
-369 ADWAKAKKLLA
+369 GDWAKAKALLA

-392 AHEFDENGDVAGIY
+392 AHEFDANGDVAGIY
-406 GMSVVKDGK
+406 GKSVVKDGK
-415 WVETLID
+415 WAETLID

>member
-1 MPDLVF
+1 MRQMMTKTVGAMKRSLA
-7 SGLKI
+7 
-12 NLREETSMN
+12 T
-21 MAKVKALGGV
+21 
-31 RGLVASA
+31 A
-38 ALASFLATP
+38 ALVSIAASP
-47 AVAGEARIGVLNAL
+47 VYAGEVKIGVLNAL
-61 TGPIPDLAA
+61 TGPIPDLSA
-70 VILEAEQA
+70 VILEAELA
-78 AAAFINANGGMWDGD
+78 AAAHINANGGMWGGD

-137 TQAVTIPAGVVAISP
+137 TQAVTIPAGVVNISP

-164 KDAVFRV
+164 NDLVFRV

-183 KLARSLGYS
+183 KLARSMGYS

-212 KAFTDAGGTITG
+212 KAFKELGGTITG

-230 NKASYRS
+230 NKASYRA
-237 ELATLAA
+237 ELATLSS
-244 GDPEGLALFAY
+244 GGPEALAIFAY

-260 ITIMRQSLE
+260 ITMLRQSLE

-284 QEVVDEIGAD
+284 QEVIDEIGAE

-319 FAKPSDP
+319 FDRPSDP

-340 ALESAGSSTR
+340 ALESAGGATR
-350 DLISHVRAV
+350 DLIGHVRSV
-359 ANAPGEEIGP
+359 ANAPGVEVGP
-369 ADWAKAKKLLA
+369 GDWAKAKALLA
-380 AGKDINYQGIAG
+380 AGKEINYQGIAG
-392 AHEFDENGDVAGIY
+392 ANEFDANGDVAGIY

-415 WVETLID
+415 WSETLID

>member
-1 MPDLVF
+1 MRQMMKKTV
-7 SGLKI
+7 STM
-12 NLREETSMN
+12 RRTM
-21 MAKVKALGGV
+21 
-31 RGLVASA
+31 VAA
-38 ALASFLATP
+38 ALVSIAASP
-47 AVAGEARIGVLNAL
+47 VYAGEVKIGVLNAL
-61 TGPIPDLAA
+61 TGPIPDLSA
-70 VILEAEQA
+70 VILEAELA
-78 AAAFINANGGMWDGD
+78 AAAYINANGGMWGGD

-110 DAATKI
+110 DAANKI

-137 TQAVTIPAGVVAISP
+137 TQAVTIPAGVVNISP

-164 KDAVFRV
+164 NDLVFRV

-183 KLARSLGYS
+183 KLARSMGYS
-192 KLAATYA
+192 KLATTYA

-212 KAFTDAGGTITG
+212 QAFKDLGGTITG

-237 ELATLAA
+237 ELATLSS
-244 GDPEGLALFAY
+244 GGPEALALFAY

-269 NGFFSKFIGGDGMIA
+269 NSFFSKFIGGDGMIA
-284 QEVVDEIGAD
+284 QEVIDEIGAD

-299 VFTKGTADESSSH
+299 VFTKGTADQSSSH

-319 FAKPSDP
+319 FDRPSDP

-340 ALESAGSSTR
+340 ALESAGSATR
-350 DLISHVRAV
+350 DLIAHVRSV
-359 ANAPGEEIGP
+359 ANAPGVEVGP
-369 ADWAKAKKLLA
+369 GDWAKAKALLA

-392 AHEFDENGDVAGIY
+392 ENEFDANGDVAGIY
-406 GMSVVKDGK
+406 GKSVVKDGK
-415 WVETLID
+415 WAETLID

>member
-1 MPDLVF
+1 M
-7 SGLKI
+7 
-12 NLREETSMN
+12 SMRQ
-21 MAKVKALGGV
+21 MMTKTVSTMRRTMV
-31 RGLVASA
+31 VA
-38 ALASFLATP
+38 ALVSIAASP
-47 AVAGEARIGVLNAL
+47 VYAGEVKIGVLNAL

-78 AAAFINANGGMWDGD
+78 AAAHINANGGMWGGD

-110 DAATKI
+110 DAANKI
-116 VNVEQASIIVGPLC
+116 VNVEQASIIVGPIC
-130 SGATIGA
+130 SGATMGA
-137 TQAVTIPAGVVAISP
+137 TQAVTIPAGVVNISP

-164 KDAVFRV
+164 NDLVFRV

-183 KLARSLGYS
+183 KLARSMGYS

-212 KAFTDAGGTITG
+212 KAFKELGGTITG

-230 NKASYRS
+230 NKASYRA
-237 ELATLAA
+237 ELATLSS
-244 GDPEGLALFAY
+244 GGPEALALFAY

-260 ITIMRQSLE
+260 ITMMRQSLE

-284 QEVVDEIGAD
+284 QEVIDEIGAD

-299 VFTKGTADESSSH
+299 VFTKGTADSNSSH

-319 FAKPSDP
+319 FDRPSDP

-340 ALESAGSSTR
+340 ALESAGSATR
-350 DLISHVRAV
+350 DLIAHVRSV
-359 ANAPGEEIGP
+359 ANAPGVEVGP
-369 ADWAKAKKLLA
+369 GDWAKAKALLA

-392 AHEFDENGDVAGIY
+392 AHEFDANGDVAGIY
-406 GMSVVKDGK
+406 GKSVVKDGK
-415 WVETLID
+415 WAETLID

>member
-1 MPDLVF
+1 MRQMMTKTV
-7 SGLKI
+7 STM
-12 NLREETSMN
+12 RRT
-21 MAKVKALGGV
+21 V
-31 RGLVASA
+31 VAA
-38 ALASFLATP
+38 ALVSIAASP
-47 AVAGEARIGVLNAL
+47 VYAGEVKIGVLNAL
-61 TGPIPDLAA
+61 TGPIPDLSA
-70 VILEAEQA
+70 VILESELA
-78 AAAFINANGGMWDGD
+78 AAAYINANGGMWGGD

-137 TQAVTIPAGVVAISP
+137 TQAVTIPAGVVNISP

-164 KDAVFRV
+164 NDLVFRV

-183 KLARSLGYS
+183 KLARSMGYS

-212 KAFTDAGGTITG
+212 KAFKELGGTITG

-230 NKASYRS
+230 NKASYRA
-237 ELATLAA
+237 ELATLSS
-244 GDPEGLALFAY
+244 GGPEALAIFAY

-260 ITIMRQSLE
+260 ITMLRQSLE

-284 QEVVDEIGAD
+284 QEVIDEIGAD

-319 FAKPSDP
+319 FDRPSDP

-340 ALESAGSSTR
+340 ALESAGSATR
-350 DLISHVRAV
+350 DLISHVRSV
-359 ANAPGEEIGP
+359 ANAPGVEVGP
-369 ADWAKAKKLLA
+369 GDWAKAKALLA
-380 AGKDINYQGIAG
+380 AGKEINYQGIAG
-392 AHEFDENGDVAGIY
+392 ANEFDANGDVAGIY
-406 GMSVVKDGK
+406 GKSVVKDGV
-415 WVETLID
+415 WSETLID

>member
-1 MPDLVF
+1 M
-7 SGLKI
+7 
-12 NLREETSMN
+12 SMRQ
-21 MAKVKALGGV
+21 MMTKTVSTMRRTV
-31 RGLVASA
+31 VAA
-38 ALASFLATP
+38 ALVSIAASP
-47 AVAGEARIGVLNAL
+47 VYAGEVKIGVLNAL
-61 TGPIPDLAA
+61 TGPIPDLSA
-70 VILEAEQA
+70 VILESELA
-78 AAAFINANGGMWDGD
+78 AAAYINANGGMWGGD

-137 TQAVTIPAGVVAISP
+137 TQAVTIPAGVVNISP

-164 KDAVFRV
+164 NDLVFRV

-183 KLARSLGYS
+183 KLARSMGYS

-212 KAFTDAGGTITG
+212 KAFKELGGTITG

-230 NKASYRS
+230 NKASYRA
-237 ELATLAA
+237 ELATLSS
-244 GDPEGLALFAY
+244 GGPEALAIFAY

-260 ITIMRQSLE
+260 ITMLRQSLE

-284 QEVVDEIGAD
+284 QEVIDEIGAD

-319 FAKPSDP
+319 FDRPSDP

-340 ALESAGSSTR
+340 ALESAGGATR
-350 DLISHVRAV
+350 DLIGHVRSV
-359 ANAPGEEIGP
+359 ANAPGVEVGP
-369 ADWAKAKKLLA
+369 GDWAKAKALLA
-380 AGKDINYQGIAG
+380 AGKEINYQGIAG
-392 AHEFDENGDVAGIY
+392 ANEFDANGDVAGIY
-406 GMSVVKDGK
+406 GKSVVKDGV
-415 WVETLID
+415 WSETLID

>member
-1 MPDLVF
+1 MRQMMTKTV
-7 SGLKI
+7 STM
-12 NLREETSMN
+12 RRTM
-21 MAKVKALGGV
+21 VV
-31 RGLVASA
+31 A
-38 ALASFLATP
+38 ALVSIAASP
-47 AVAGEARIGVLNAL
+47 VYAGEVKIGVLNAL

-78 AAAFINANGGMWDGD
+78 AAAHINANGGMWGGD

-110 DAATKI
+110 DAANKI

-137 TQAVTIPAGVVAISP
+137 TQAVTIPAGVVNISP

-164 KDAVFRV
+164 NDLVFRV

-183 KLARSLGYS
+183 KLARSMGYS

-212 KAFTDAGGTITG
+212 KAFKELGGTITG

-230 NKASYRS
+230 NKASYRA
-237 ELATLAA
+237 ELATLSS
-244 GDPEGLALFAY
+244 GGPEALALFAY

-260 ITIMRQSLE
+260 ITMMRQSLE

-284 QEVVDEIGAD
+284 QEVIDEIGAD

-299 VFTKGTADESSSH
+299 VFTKGTADSGSSH

-319 FAKPSDP
+319 FDRPSDP

-340 ALESAGSSTR
+340 ALESAGGATR
-350 DLISHVRAV
+350 DLIAHVRSV
-359 ANAPGEEIGP
+359 ANAPGVEVGP
-369 ADWAKAKKLLA
+369 GDWAKAKALLA

-392 AHEFDENGDVAGIY
+392 AHEFDANGDVAGIY
-406 GMSVVKDGK
+406 GKSVVKDGK
-415 WVETLID
+415 WAETLID

>member
-1 MPDLVF
+1 MRQMMKKTV
-7 SGLKI
+7 STM
-12 NLREETSMN
+12 RRTM
-21 MAKVKALGGV
+21 
-31 RGLVASA
+31 VAA
-38 ALASFLATP
+38 ALVSIAASP
-47 AVAGEARIGVLNAL
+47 VYAGEVKIGVLNAL
-61 TGPIPDLAA
+61 TGPIPDLSA
-70 VILEAEQA
+70 VILEAELA
-78 AAAFINANGGMWDGD
+78 AAAYINANGGMWGGD

-116 VNVEQASIIVGPLC
+116 VNVEQASIIVGPIC
-130 SGATIGA
+130 SGATMGA
-137 TQAVTIPAGVVAISP
+137 TQAVTIPAGVVNISP

-164 KDAVFRV
+164 NDLVFRV

-183 KLARSLGYS
+183 KLARSMGYS

-212 KAFTDAGGTITG
+212 KAFKELGGTITG

-230 NKASYRS
+230 NKASYRA
-237 ELATLAA
+237 ELATLSS
-244 GDPEGLALFAY
+244 GGPEALALFAY

-260 ITIMRQSLE
+260 ITMMRQSLE

-284 QEVVDEIGAD
+284 QEVIDEIGAD

-299 VFTKGTADESSSH
+299 VFTKGTADSNSSH

-319 FAKPSDP
+319 FDRPSDP

-340 ALESAGSSTR
+340 ALESAGSATR
-350 DLISHVRAV
+350 DLIAHVRSV
-359 ANAPGEEIGP
+359 ANAPGVEVGP
-369 ADWAKAKKLLA
+369 GDWAKAKALLA

-392 AHEFDENGDVAGIY
+392 AHEFDANGDVAGIY
-406 GMSVVKDGK
+406 GKSVVKDGK
-415 WVETLID
+415 WLETLID

>member
-1 MPDLVF
+1 MRQMMRKTASTMRRTV
-7 SGLKI
+7 
-12 NLREETSMN
+12 
-21 MAKVKALGGV
+21 
-31 RGLVASA
+31 VAA
-38 ALASFLATP
+38 ALVSIAASP
-47 AVAGEARIGVLNAL
+47 VYAGDVKIGVLNAL
-61 TGPIPDLAA
+61 TGPIPDLSA
-70 VILEAEQA
+70 VILEAELA
-78 AAAFINANGGMWDGD
+78 AAAHINANGGMWGGD

-137 TQAVTIPAGVVAISP
+137 TQAVTIPAGVVNISP

-164 KDAVFRV
+164 NDLVFRV

-183 KLARSLGYS
+183 KLARSMGYS

-212 KAFTDAGGTITG
+212 KAFKELGGTITG

-230 NKASYRS
+230 NKASYRA
-237 ELATLAA
+237 ELATLSS
-244 GDPEGLALFAY
+244 GGPEALAIFAY

-260 ITIMRQSLE
+260 ITMLRQSLE

-284 QEVVDEIGAD
+284 QEVIDEIGAD

-319 FAKPSDP
+319 FDRPSDP

-340 ALESAGSSTR
+340 ALESAGGATR
-350 DLISHVRAV
+350 DLIDHVRSV
-359 ANAPGEEIGP
+359 ANAPGVEVGP
-369 ADWAKAKKLLA
+369 GDWAKAKALLA

-392 AHEFDENGDVAGIY
+392 ANEFDANGDVAGIY
-406 GMSVVKDGK
+406 GKSVVKSA
-415 WVETLID
+415 WSETLID

>member
-1 MPDLVF
+1 MRQMMTKTV
-7 SGLKI
+7 STM
-12 NLREETSMN
+12 RRT
-21 MAKVKALGGV
+21 V
-31 RGLVASA
+31 VAA
-38 ALASFLATP
+38 ALVSIAASP
-47 AVAGEARIGVLNAL
+47 VYAGEVKIGVLNAL
-61 TGPIPDLAA
+61 TGPIPDLSA
-70 VILEAEQA
+70 VILESELA
-78 AAAFINANGGMWDGD
+78 AAAYINANGGMWGGD

-137 TQAVTIPAGVVAISP
+137 TQAVTIPAGVVNISP

-164 KDAVFRV
+164 NDLVFRV

-183 KLARSLGYS
+183 KLARSMGYS

-212 KAFTDAGGTITG
+212 KAFKELGGTITG

-230 NKASYRS
+230 NKASYRA
-237 ELATLAA
+237 ELATLSS
-244 GDPEGLALFAY
+244 GGPEALAIFAY

-260 ITIMRQSLE
+260 ITMLRQSLE

-284 QEVVDEIGAD
+284 QEVIDEIGAD

-319 FAKPSDP
+319 FDRPSDP

-340 ALESAGSSTR
+340 ALESAGSATR
-350 DLISHVRAV
+350 DLIDHVRSV
-359 ANAPGEEIGP
+359 ANAPGVEVGP
-369 ADWAKAKKLLA
+369 GDWAKAKALLA
-380 AGKDINYQGIAG
+380 AGKEINYQGIAG
-392 AHEFDENGDVAGIY
+392 ANEFDANGDVAGIY
-406 GMSVVKDGK
+406 GKSVVKDGV
-415 WVETLID
+415 WSETLID

>member
-1 MPDLVF
+1 MRQMMTKTVSTIRRTVVAAVLV
-7 SGLKI
+7 SI
-12 NLREETSMN
+12 
-21 MAKVKALGGV
+21 A
-31 RGLVASA
+31 AS
-38 ALASFLATP
+38 P
-47 AVAGEARIGVLNAL
+47 VYAGEVKIGVLNAL
-61 TGPIPDLAA
+61 TGPIPDLSA
-70 VILEAEQA
+70 VILEAELA
-78 AAAFINANGGMWDGD
+78 AAAYINANGGMWGGD

-137 TQAVTIPAGVVAISP
+137 TQAVTIPAGVVNISP

-164 KDAVFRV
+164 NDLVFRV

-183 KLARSLGYS
+183 KLARSMGYS

-212 KAFTDAGGTITG
+212 KAFKELGGTITG

-230 NKASYRS
+230 NKASYRA
-237 ELATLAA
+237 ELATLSS
-244 GDPEGLALFAY
+244 GGPEALAIFAY

-260 ITIMRQSLE
+260 ITMLRQSLE

-284 QEVVDEIGAD
+284 QEVIDEIGAD

-319 FAKPSDP
+319 FDRPSDP

-340 ALESAGSSTR
+340 ALESAGGATR
-350 DLISHVRAV
+350 DLIGHVRSV
-359 ANAPGEEIGP
+359 ANAPGVEVGP
-369 ADWAKAKKLLA
+369 GDWAKAKALLA
-380 AGKDINYQGIAG
+380 AGKEINYQGIAG
-392 AHEFDENGDVAGIY
+392 ANEFDANGDVAGIY
-406 GMSVVKDGK
+406 GKSVVKDGK
-415 WVETLID
+415 WSETLID